1 MSILGNRNNLIEEI
15 EEVSTNSYTVPVMVT
30 KEEEGIPLKKAL
42 VISTLLH
49 PAVLAL
55 IGLLSFILLI
65 LGVNFALFN
74 PPKPKV
80 NDIEFVLVD
89 GLKEQTP
96 KNKNTKFRSEKNTR
110 TGGINNPK
118 KKVSMPSPTPAKKS
132 VKSQP
137 AGSKSKP
144 QPVKKVEK
152 KSQAAPKQTVQ
163 PKKGEP
169 AKPAPPSTR
178 PSVKPTSIPKV
189 VQQPKSNFQ
198 IPVPT
203 GGTSTSKTYST
214 GPVGGNGKSNI
225 GGTKTGTG
233 TGHSPSLSPTSGSG
247 KGRGTGSGTSSRGGS
262 GYGNAGN
269 PGGGGGAPG
278 IDSYREPDFGPYM
291 RELQRRIRAN
301 WDPPKGNESKR
312 VVLMFKIA
320 KDGRLLSCRVLKSS
334 GLPNADAAA
343 MNAVKATAPFKPLP
357 AGYRES
363 SVDIQFTFDYNVFG
377 ASGYR

>member
-1 MSILGNRNNLIEEI
+1 MSILDSKKNFTEE
-15 EEVSTNSYTVPVMVT
+15 ETNKGYTLPAMVR
-30 KEEEGIPLKKAL
+30 KEEEGISLKKAMLISAVAHPLSVGIVWL
-42 VISTLLH
+42 V
-49 PAVLAL
+49 
-55 IGLLSFILLI
+55 SFILLI
-65 LGVNFALFN
+65 TGLSLVLF
-74 PPKPKV
+74 PPPQPKQ

-89 GLKEQTP
+89 GLKEQPP
-96 KNKNTKFRSEKNTR
+96 KNKKTKFRSEKNTR

-118 KKVSMPSPTPAKKS
+118 KKVSMPSPSPAKKAAPK
-132 VKSQP
+132 KSQP
-137 AGSKSKP
+137 AGAKAQPKKAENKKVVS
-144 QPVKKVEK
+144 QPVKK
-152 KSQAAPKQTVQ
+152 SNVQ
-163 PKKGEP
+163 PKKGQE

-178 PSVKPTSIPKV
+178 PSLKPAGVPKV
-189 VQQPKSNFQ
+189 TNQPKSNFQ
-198 IPVPT
+198 IPVPP
-203 GGTSTSKTYST
+203 GGTSTSKAYST
-214 GPVGGNGKSNI
+214 GPIGGKGTSNT

-233 TGHSPSLSPTSGSG
+233 TGHSPSLAPTSGS
-247 KGRGTGSGTSSRGGS
+247 GRGTGSGTGSSRSGS
-262 GYGNAGN
+262 GYGNPGN

-312 VVLMFKIA
+312 VVLLFKIA

-334 GLPNADAAA
+334 GLPSADTAA

-377 ASGYR
+377 GSYR

>member
-1 MSILGNRNNLIEEI
+1 MSILGNKNKLFEE
-15 EEVSTNSYTVPVMVT
+15 EETDKNAYTVPVMVT
-30 KEEEGIPLKKAL
+30 KEEDGVPLKKAL
-42 VISTLLH
+42 LISTLLH
-49 PAVLAL
+49 PMVVGGAY
-55 IGLLSFILLI
+55 LLSFIALL
-65 LGVNFALFN
+65 LGIKFFVLS
-74 PPKPKV
+74 PPTPKQ

-118 KKVSMPSPTPAKKS
+118 KKVSMPSPSPAKKAQP
-132 VKSQP
+132 KSNAGAKAQQP
-137 AGSKSKP
+137 
-144 QPVKKVEK
+144 KKVEK
-152 KSQAAPKQTVQ
+152 KAQPKQQTQQPKTQ
-163 PKKGEP
+163 PKKGAE

-178 PSVKPTSIPKV
+178 PSLKPVAIPKV
-189 VQQPKSNFQ
+189 MQQPKSNFQ
-198 IPVPT
+198 IPVPS
-203 GGTSTSKTYST
+203 GGTSTAKTYST
-214 GPVGGNGKSNI
+214 GPIGGKGTSTT

-233 TGHSPSLSPTSGSG
+233 TGHSPSLAPTSGT
-247 KGRGTGSGTSSRGGS
+247 GRGTGTGSGTGRSSS
-262 GYGNAGN
+262 GYGNPGN

-312 VVLMFKIA
+312 VVLLFKIA

-334 GLPNADAAA
+334 GLPNADKAA
-343 MNAVKATAPFKPLP
+343 MNAVQLTAPFKPLP

-377 ASGYR
+377 GSTR